1 MMRTESTTAILKR
14 TILALLSQKPMRR
27 KDLYPII
34 QVIHPDL
41 CNDSLRRSSKGIDY
55 GPAWRAWV
63 GSTLDRLKIEG
74 HVLPPPLKGGEWR
87 MVDKQLDFGENQGR
101 VPPRVG
107 AVRNSAGGEQID
119 RLAERIGD
127 TETRLDRLE
136 GAMADLKSALL
147 AGNAL
152 LQRELT
158 SKLGQEKR
166 PG

>member
-1 MMRTESTTAILKR
+1 M
-14 TILALLSQKPMRR
+14 
-27 KDLYPII
+27 
-34 QVIHPDL
+34 
-41 CNDSLRRSSKGIDY
+41 
-55 GPAWRAWV
+55 
-63 GSTLDRLKIEG
+63 
-74 HVLPPPLKGGEWR
+74 PPPLKGGEWR